1 MNCKSTLRIL
11 NGFVKFNN
19 LILFPY
25 HQGVRSM
32 CEELWGSYA
41 QRGGYK
47 RDHGLL
53 QRAGQSK
60 NETMILKATN
70 LVAIRMTN

>member
-1 MNCKSTLRIL
+1 
-11 NGFVKFNN
+11 
-19 LILFPY
+19 
-25 HQGVRSM
+25 M

-47 RDHGLL
+47 RDYGLL

-60 NETMILKATN
+60 NQTMILKAIAN

>member
-1 MNCKSTLRIL
+1 
-11 NGFVKFNN
+11 
-19 LILFPY
+19 
-25 HQGVRSM
+25 M

-47 RDHGLL
+47 RDYGLL

-60 NETMILKATN
+60 NQTMILKAITN